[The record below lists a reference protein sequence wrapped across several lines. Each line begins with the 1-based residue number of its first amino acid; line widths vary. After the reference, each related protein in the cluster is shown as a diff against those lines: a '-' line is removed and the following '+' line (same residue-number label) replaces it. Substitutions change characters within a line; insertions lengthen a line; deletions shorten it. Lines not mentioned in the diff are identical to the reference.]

1 MRHGW
6 LLLVL
11 IWLAACG
18 GDENGPVATAP
29 IAPTRSVA
37 TATALPAETP
47 AATASLEPTAT
58 EEAEPTA
65 EPPPAVTSTPAE
77 TPAPTELPPP
87 PGEPVTA
94 VTLVPVAQGF
104 EAPTFVGSA
113 GDERLFVVEQR
124 GRIRIVQNG
133 EVLAEPFL
141 DIRDQVG
148 SGANEQGLLSVAF
161 HPDYDRN
168 GYFFVN
174 YTDRNGNTVI
184 SRFEVSDDPDRAN
197 HGSEMVLLQINQPY
211 GNHNGGQLKFGP
223 DNYLYVGMGDGGSA
237 GDPQNHGQNPSTLL
251 GALLRLDVDFA
262 GDGANYGIPP
272 DNPYVGDEA
281 GRNEVWAI
289 GLRNPWRF
297 SFDRVTGDLY
307 VADVG
312 QNQYEEVNVVPA
324 GEGAGLNYGWNFM
337 EGNHCYRDGC
347 DPSAYYAPVAEYSH
361 GAGECSVTGGY
372 VYRGAA
378 FPEMAGNYFYG
389 DYCSGRLWALFQTED
404 GSWVNN
410 EAGMSPP
417 NLTTFGEG
425 FDGEL
430 YLANRDGVVYRLE
443 AP

>member
-1 MRHGW
+1 MRYGW
-6 LLLVL
+6 FLLLL
-11 IWLAACG
+11 ILLVACG
-18 GDENGPVATAP
+18 GEENGPVATAP
-29 IAPTRSVA
+29 IAPTRAVA
-37 TATALPAETP
+37 TQPPPATAAPTDTPQPEPTATAVVEEPATEEPAPAVVPPAETP
-47 AATASLEPTAT
+47 
-58 EEAEPTA
+58 
-65 EPPPAVTSTPAE
+65 PPAA
-77 TPAPTELPPP
+77 
-87 PGEPVTA
+87 EPVTA
-94 VTLVPVAQGF
+94 VTLAPVAQGF

-124 GRIRIVQNG
+124 GRIRIVQDG
-133 EVLAEPFL
+133 EVVAEPFL
-141 DIRDQVG
+141 DIHDQVG

-161 HPDYDRN
+161 HPDYEQN

-184 SRFEVSDDPDRAN
+184 SRFEVSDDRNRAD

-223 DNYLYVGMGDGGSA
+223 DNYLYVGMGDGGSG
-237 GDPQNHGQNPSTLL
+237 GDPQNHGQNPRTLL
-251 GALLRLDVDFA
+251 GTLLRLDVDFA

-281 GRNEVWAI
+281 GRNEVWAT

-297 SFDRVTGDLY
+297 SFDRDTGDLY

-312 QNQYEEVNVVPA
+312 QNQYEEVNFVPA
-324 GEGAGLNYGWNFM
+324 GDGAGLNYGWNFM

-347 DPSAYYAPVAEYSH
+347 DPSAFYAPVVEYSH

-378 FPEMAGNYFYG
+378 SAELAGNYFYG

-410 EAGMSPP
+410 EVGLSPSNP
-417 NLTTFGEG
+417 TTFGEG

-430 YLANRDGVVYRLE
+430 YLATRDGVVYRLE